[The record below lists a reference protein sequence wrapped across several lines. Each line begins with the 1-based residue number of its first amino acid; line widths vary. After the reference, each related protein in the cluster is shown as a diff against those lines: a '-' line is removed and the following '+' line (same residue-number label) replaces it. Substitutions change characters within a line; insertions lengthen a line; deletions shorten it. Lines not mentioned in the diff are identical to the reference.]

1 MQVHTGNKILLMFF
15 FLLFQES
22 NFKLTQGIEEAIGK
36 IEIKNRQIE
45 ELQLKIESD
54 SRVMS
59 EQVPV
64 HEVFI
69 FELFIMCSQL
79 KSFQTKH

>member
-1 MQVHTGNKILLMFF
+1 MHTGNKILLMFF

>member
-1 MQVHTGNKILLMFF
+1 MRVHTGNKILLMFF

>member
-1 MQVHTGNKILLMFF
+1 MHTGNKILLMFF

-64 HEVFI
+64 PVHEVFI

>member
-1 MQVHTGNKILLMFF
+1 MHTGNKILLMFF

-64 HEVFI
+64 HEVFV